1 MSKKKYQKRHSGDYY
16 KNKAKARAAA
26 MTKSKDR
33 PWFAPTLMALLGIAV
48 LILPSILFSVLVGT
62 GSGWVVLGVIGGFFV
77 GIGLFNYVAIF
88 VKQHLGHRVSI
99 VFFLLGGV
107 MMLVSWLLCR

>member
-16 KNKAKARAAA
+16 KNQKARAATV
-26 MTKSKDR
+26 TKER
-33 PWFAPTLMALLGIAV
+33 PWFAPLLMALLGIAV
-48 LILPSILFSVLVGT
+48 LVLPPVLFSVLVGA

-88 VKQHLGHRVSI
+88 VKQFLGHRVSI
-99 VFFLLGGV
+99 VFFLLGGA
-107 MMLVSWLLCR
+107 MMVVSWLLCK

>member
-16 KNKAKARAAA
+16 KNKEARAAA
-26 MTKSKDR
+26 KTRNR
-33 PWFAPTLMALLGIAV
+33 PWFAPLLMALLGIAV
-48 LILPSILFSVLVGT
+48 LVLPPVLFAVLVGT

-88 VKQHLGHRVSI
+88 VKQFLGHRVSI
-99 VFFLLGGV
+99 VFFLLGGA
-107 MMLVSWLLCR
+107 MMVVSWLLCK

>member
-16 KNKAKARAAA
+16 KNKKARAAA
-26 MTKSKDR
+26 KVKTKDR
-33 PWFAPTLMALLGIAV
+33 PWFAPLLMALLGIAALV
-48 LILPSILFSVLVGT
+48 LPAVLFSVLVGT
-62 GSGWVVLGVIGGFFV
+62 GSGWVVLGVIGGFLV